1 VAQRCSKSAKA
12 VRNSV
17 AEVHPTSA
25 ILKQLYTNSNIAM
38 IDDAIS
44 LYNEIVS
51 FYINRRDYFILNR
64 KQINIVDLLK
74 EIKSALQNDQERNSM
89 ITFHLISL
97 RVADHF
103 QSKEHISEFM
113 KHLKDTLHRNS
124 LLVRAKVDMGNKVL
138 SLNNKR
144 TIKLDLELN
153 PCLEG
158 FFEFVDVEFNLD
170 TKRTFVN

>member
-1 VAQRCSKSAKA
+1 
-12 VRNSV
+12 
-17 AEVHPTSA
+17 
-25 ILKQLYTNSNIAM
+25 M

-113 KHLKDTLHRNS
+113 KHLKDTLQICKTETKHAVVVHPLHRNS